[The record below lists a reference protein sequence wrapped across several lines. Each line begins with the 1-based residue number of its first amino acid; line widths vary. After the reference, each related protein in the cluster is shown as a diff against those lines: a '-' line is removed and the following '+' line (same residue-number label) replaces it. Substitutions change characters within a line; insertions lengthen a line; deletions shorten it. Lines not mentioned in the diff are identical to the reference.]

1 MDYLSLQKLIS
12 FTMRFRQN
20 TKLSPVYPSGRCSV
34 IIRVS
39 HAGKRVEL
47 YTGFTVKPSQWN
59 ENKQR
64 VKHGCNVDGI
74 MYNSINDKLEKMESF
89 IDNYFN
95 SSALRSTQTSLID
108 LKERFKKKFTA
119 SAEEQSDEFFF
130 LFTKFREETAS
141 TKGWTKNRAETMER
155 LENKVREFKSDIK
168 FSDLTTATMDAFK
181 VHLSK
186 SMYNDAL
193 AKHLSYFKQFITW
206 AQKKKYEIHEE
217 FFTYNPVL
225 PQAKKAIRYLE
236 LSELDA
242 IYKLDLSGK
251 DGLERARDIF
261 IFQCYTA
268 LRESDV
274 RRLKRE
280 NIYLNADGQYVI
292 DILTEK
298 DDDRIHFR
306 LPQRAVEVYLKY
318 KDYVYENDLALPIIS
333 QQKYNEHLKEIGKA
347 ADLQGYWID
356 YQYRLNEKIVIKTPK
371 DQLSS
376 HTARRTFIVTAMNE
390 GVTLDVIALIT
401 SHSDVSAM
409 KPYIK
414 ANTRGTDAVIKAID
428 KTIEKETK
436 KKGSKKTTKK

>member
-1 MDYLSLQKLIS
+1 
-12 FTMRFRQN
+12 
-20 TKLSPVYPSGRCSV
+20 
-34 IIRVS
+34 
-39 HAGKRVEL
+39 
-47 YTGFTVKPSQWN
+47 
-59 ENKQR
+59 
-64 VKHGCNVDGI
+64 

-428 KTIEKETK
+428 KTIEKKTK